1 MEWWLVN
8 SSQQERWSQGC
19 GVSVWP
25 FRHCV
30 CTGRTG
36 LKGCV
41 NLSNKEGRKSES
53 LSKLEDEFT
62 GGKCYFKMGIS
73 GAEQN
78 GLAAS

>member
-1 MEWWLVN
+1 MG
-8 SSQQERWSQGC
+8 SQSGL
-19 GVSVWP
+19 SDT
-25 FRHCV
+25 V
-30 CTGRTG
+30 CTGRFPEWYEHGAICKGRTG
-36 LKGCV
+36 LKGHV
-41 NLSNKEGRKSES
+41 NLSKKEGRKSES